1 MRYNDYFRLKRV
13 NSWGHIV
20 YWYGRFWR
28 ARPLSFLLKKSGWK
42 QSLFSFCCVW
52 RW

>member
-1 MRYNDYFRLKRV
+1 MY
-13 NSWGHIV
+13 I
-20 YWYGRFWR
+20 GRFWR